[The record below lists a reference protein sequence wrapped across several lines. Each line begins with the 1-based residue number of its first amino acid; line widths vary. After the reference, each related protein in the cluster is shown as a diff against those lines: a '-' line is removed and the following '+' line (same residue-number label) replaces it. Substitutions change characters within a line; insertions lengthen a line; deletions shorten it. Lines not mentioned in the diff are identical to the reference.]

1 MHCDISGFTAM
12 SERLARL
19 GNEGAELMAGVLNG
33 FFETMLGV
41 AERWGGVQM
50 KFGGDA
56 MLLYFEGD
64 DGAARAAACGLT
76 MQQEM
81 RAFRRV
87 TVGGELHELRMRAG
101 IHAGRFLSLSL
112 GRETLHYMLAGPD
125 ASRATEVEAQ
135 GKAGAVAIS
144 IEGTRG
150 LGPDARLRRHTDA
163 LRLVNTADAVA
174 SAFVAPPAMPGLS
187 RYLPPPIRAR
197 VDAGA
202 PVPAAEH
209 RRVTVMFIHVGG
221 SASVLAQ
228 DGEAA
233 LLRQMDAYVGRVIE
247 SVERHGGILAGS
259 DVSEHGEKLIALFG
273 APVSTETDEENAVRA
288 AHEISTA
295 LRDAGP
301 PGLTFAVGINT
312 GPVFAGEIGS
322 SRRRE
327 YTVIGDA
334 VNVAARLMAA
344 AHDGEVL
351 ISDATASRCAHAFAL
366 RRLRPIRVKGKSQPL
381 RLHRLEGAAAA
392 PASRAHALPMLGRDR
407 ELALLEARL
416 LQGAGRRVALVTGDA
431 GIGKSRLLAALEER
445 AVHSGF
451 QSVRL
456 QAHRHAASTPYAAWE
471 PALRSLFGIGAGT
484 PGRAF
489 DALRRAVR
497 ALAPGHIEF
506 AGLVADVIGIARP
519 PDSLLD
525 ALDARSRKDRLFS
538 IVTAA
543 VRRACADVPR
553 LFLLDDA
560 HRCDAISLE
569 LLAAVVDARPEAAF
583 CISSREDASPL
594 RADVRVRLGPLSP
607 EDARDVL
614 RAAGMRSGLDVDAVV
629 RRAQGNPLFLYE
641 LATAPAGVAMP
652 DTVSDVVLARIDR
665 LPPEAG
671 TVLRLAA
678 VIGATFDTRAVRVL
692 AAQRGLTGLG
702 PALEQLR
709 AAGLVVPA
717 GRGTFAFE
725 HVLAR
730 DVAYETLLYADRR
743 RLHRT
748 MATHLERTQGSRRAA
763 PELLYHFEAAG
774 EYILAARAGIDAG
787 DHAASLFANDDA
799 RRYYE
804 RALALLDRSGDQA
817 EADRSYVLERIGDT
831 LETVGR
837 HREAIEQYGAALERW
852 REAPRRRRALVLT
865 PAEGARGRE
874 ALLCRKVAVSY
885 ERSSDYEAS
894 LAWLERALSRA
905 PQRATGARAAI
916 LASRSVALFR
926 LGQFRA
932 GVQVGAQAVRLA
944 RRAGDKQVLA
954 YAHSMLASSYVERGE
969 LRRAVDHLRPAVA
982 IYEELFDL
990 RGQAAAGNNLGS
1002 CYQLLGI
1009 MDGALYHYAAALRAD
1024 ERLGNRVHAAIIH
1037 NNIGEVQMAI
1047 GRVDDAIAHLQE
1059 VISTHAEHPEIAG
1072 LAGLAH
1078 VNLSR
1083 CMLALGDTGKARVE
1097 AERGIRLLKSIRALG
1112 VQLEA
1117 ELQRAEVLLSSRR
1130 YRQALEESARLLGE
1144 VRAIEARLLEARA
1157 LRLLARAQ
1165 RGCGDGP
1172 AALESLQSSRR
1183 LAMRSGA
1190 QLEEALT
1197 LVELAAHPAT
1207 GSARAAR
1214 YLERAV
1220 DIFSSSGAE
1229 QEQRAAERLLAAV
1242 SGSDG

>member
-19 GNEGAELMAGVLNG
+19 GNEGAELMAGVLND

-64 DGAARAAACGLT
+64 DGAARAAACGLS

-87 TVGGELHELRMRAG
+87 TVGGEEHELRMRAG
-101 IHAGRFLSLSL
+101 IHAGAFLSLSV
-112 GRETLHYMLAGPD
+112 GRDTLHYMLVGPD
-125 ASRATEVEAQ
+125 ASRATEVESQ

-144 IEGTRG
+144 LEGTRS
-150 LGPDARLRRHTDA
+150 LGPEARLRRHTDE
-163 LRLVNTADAVA
+163 LRLVGTADAVA
-174 SAFVAPPAMPGLS
+174 SAFVAPPATPRLS

-202 PVPAAEH
+202 PTPAAEH

-233 LLRQMDAYVGRVIE
+233 LLQQMDAYVGRVIE

-295 LRDAGP
+295 LRDGSS
-301 PGLTFAVGINT
+301 GLTFAIGINT

-322 SRRRE
+322 RGRRE

-334 VNVAARLMAA
+334 VNVAARLMTAA
-344 AHDGEVL
+344 QDGEVL
-351 ISDATASRCAHAFAL
+351 LSDATASRCGHAFAL
-366 RRLRPIRVKGKSQPL
+366 RRLRPIRVKGKTEPL
-381 RLHRLEGAAAA
+381 RLHRLEGVAAVL
-392 PASRAHALPMLGRDR
+392 ASRAYELPMLGRDR
-407 ELALLEARL
+407 ELALLESRL
-416 LQGAGRRVALVTGDA
+416 LRGIGRRVALVTGDA

-445 AVHSGF
+445 AIQCGF

-456 QAHRHAASTPYAAWE
+456 HAHRHAASTPYAAWE
-471 PALRSLFGIGAGT
+471 PAFRSLFGIDRDT
-484 PGRAF
+484 PARAF
-489 DALRRAVR
+489 DALRRAMR
-497 ALAPGHIEF
+497 TLAPDHIDF
-506 AGLVADVIGIARP
+506 AGLVADVIGISRP
-519 PDSLLD
+519 PDALLD
-525 ALDARSRKDRLFS
+525 ALDARARKDRLFS
-538 IVTAA
+538 VVTAV

-569 LLAAVVDARPEAAF
+569 LLGAVVDARPDAAF
-583 CISSREDASPL
+583 CISTREDVGPL

-607 EDARDVL
+607 EDARGVL
-614 RAAGMRSGLDVDAVV
+614 QAAGMRSGLDVDSVL

-652 DTVSDVVLARIDR
+652 DTVNDVVLARIDR

-671 TVLRLAA
+671 MVLRLAA
-678 VIGATFDTRAVRVL
+678 VIGTTFDTQAVRVL
-692 AAQRGLTGLG
+692 AAQRGLAGLR
-702 PALEQLR
+702 PALEQLSS
-709 AAGLVVPA
+709 AGLVVPA

-748 MATHLERTQGSRRAA
+748 MATHLERTQGPRRAA
-763 PELLYHFEAAG
+763 PELLYHFESAG
-774 EYILAARAGIDAG
+774 EYALAARAGIEAG
-787 DHAASLFANDDA
+787 DQAASLFANDDA

-804 RALALLDRSGDQA
+804 RALSLLDRLGGRVG
-817 EADRSYVLERIGDT
+817 ADRSYVLERIGDT

-837 HREAIEQYGAALERW
+837 HREAIERYGAALERW
-852 REAPRRRRALVLT
+852 REAPRRRRARAVI
-865 PAEGARGRE
+865 PAGDGRSRE

-894 LAWLERALSRA
+894 LAWLERALGCA
-905 PQRATGARAAI
+905 PQRATGTRAAI

-932 GVQVGAQAVRLA
+932 GVQIGAQAVRLA

-954 YAHSMLASSYVERGE
+954 YAHSMLASSHVEHGE

-1009 MDGALYHYAAALRAD
+1009 MDGALYHYGAALRAD
-1024 ERLGNRVHAAIIH
+1024 ERLGNRVHAAIVH
-1037 NNIGEVQMAI
+1037 NNIGEVQMAL
-1047 GRVDDAIAHLQE
+1047 GRIDDAIAHLQE
-1059 VISTHAEHPEIAG
+1059 VINTHAEHPEIAG

-1083 CMLALGDTGKARVE
+1083 CMLALGDRRKARVE
-1097 AERGIRLLKSIRALG
+1097 VERGIRLLKSIRALG

-1117 ELQRAEVLLSSRR
+1117 ELQRAEVLLASRR
-1130 YRQALEESARLLGE
+1130 YRQALDESARLLGE

-1165 RGCGDGP
+1165 RACGDAP

-1207 GSARAAR
+1207 GRGRAAR

-1220 DIFSSSGAE
+1220 DIFSGSGAV
-1229 QEQRAAERLLAAV
+1229 QEQRSAERLLAAV
-1242 SGSDG
+1242 SGA